1 MFYLHHTTVSCTT
14 LTEDRYLL
22 PGADWSL
29 MKKGETVEVLGR
41 LPNGWYRCRAMRS
54 ITMDLKPLPS
64 SLSADS
70 MSDAVIAEDSETT
83 TDRGGCGY
91 MGG

>member
-1 MFYLHHTTVSCTT
+1 
-14 LTEDRYLL
+14 
-22 PGADWSL
+22 
-29 MKKGETVEVLGR
+29 
-41 LPNGWYRCRAMRS
+41 
-54 ITMDLKPLPS
+54 MDLKPLPS